1 MSNRKPPEMR
11 KLFTCFFVVL
21 LSTPFLVAQG
31 YADCNTAMDICK
43 KQVYRIDKTG
53 GEGAN
58 NHEAD
63 FIACFMNGENFGQ
76 AEENS
81 TWIKFEIAKAGSL
94 SFVITPHRIDDDL
107 DFVVFKLPANGDCAQ
122 KQIVR
127 CMAAGDS
134 RENSVTSP
142 CMGETGLR
150 DGESDASE
158 DAGCSD
164 PGDNTWL
171 APLKV
176 AAGEKYV
183 ILVSNVSSKG
193 PGFNIRFGGSAK
205 LPCDEEKLAGPGKP
219 PGKPKPKP
227 TPPEPVDEPPTS
239 TTKQVKPETIG
250 GRAVEVGS
258 TVTVKNRTIKLKI
271 WDSQVEDGDI
281 ISIYL
286 DDKKVI
292 DHLYLRAKPQEF
304 DIQLPPGK
312 EHYLT
317 VYADD
322 FGKSEPNTARVVIFD
337 GTKEQTIDLV
347 AERKKQQSIKILSE

>member
-1 MSNRKPPEMR
+1 MLRFILVFA
-11 KLFTCFFVVL
+11 LFLASLANV
-21 LSTPFLVAQG
+21 SAQAH
-31 YADCNTAMDICK
+31 ADFSTAMDICK
-43 KQVYRIDKTG
+43 KQLYRIDKTG

-58 NHEAD
+58 RHEAD

-81 TWIKFEIAKAGSL
+81 TWIKFEIKRGGSL
-94 SFVITPHRIDDDL
+94 TFTITPHKADDDI
-107 DFVVFKLPANGDCAQ
+107 DVVVYKLPANEDFSQAN
-122 KQIVR
+122 IVR

-134 RENSVTSP
+134 GANALTSP

-150 DGESDASE
+150 EGEKDTSE

-171 APLKV
+171 APLRV

-183 ILVSNVSSKG
+183 ILISNVSSRG

-205 LPCDEEKLAGPGKP
+205 LPCDEEREIVD
-219 PGKPKPKP
+219 KPKPKP
-227 TPPEPVDEPPTS
+227 KPVEKPPVAQEPVAAASPA
-239 TTKQVKPETIG
+239 KPESIG
-250 GRAVEVGS
+250 GRAVEVGK

-281 ISIYL
+281 ISVYL
-286 DDKKVI
+286 GEKKVI
-292 DHLYLRAKPQEF
+292 DQLYLRSKPQEF
-304 DIQLPPGK
+304 EIQLPPGK

-317 VYADD
+317 VYADN
-322 FGKSEPNTARVVIFD
+322 FGKSEPNTARVLIFD
-337 GTKEQTIDLV
+337 GAQEQIIDLV
-347 AERKKQQSIKILSE
+347 AERKKQQSVKIVTE

>member
-1 MSNRKPPEMR
+1 MQR
-11 KLFTCFFVVL
+11 FIVVFAL
-21 LSTPFLVAQG
+21 ILNTGATLWAQAH
-31 YADCNTAMDICK
+31 ADFKTAMEICK
-43 KQVYRIDKTG
+43 KQSYRIDKTG

-58 NHEAD
+58 IHEAD

-81 TWIKFEIAKAGSL
+81 TWIKFDIEKSGSL
-94 SFVITPHRIDDDL
+94 SFTITPHRSDDDL
-107 DFVVFKLPANGDCAQ
+107 DFVVYKLPENEDFSQAN
-122 KQIVR
+122 IVR

-134 RENSVTSP
+134 GANALTSN

-150 DGESDASE
+150 DGEKDTSE

-171 APLKV
+171 APLRV
-176 AAGEKYV
+176 VSGEKYV
-183 ILVSNVSSKG
+183 ILISNVSSRG

-205 LPCDEEKLAGPGKP
+205 LPCDEDKPITEKP
-219 PGKPKPKP
+219 PKPKP
-227 TPPEPVDEPPTS
+227 RPKPVEEPVAVKEPAITS
-239 TTKQVKPETIG
+239 SPKPETIG
-250 GRAVEVGS
+250 GRAVEVGKTIS
-258 TVTVKNRTIKLKI
+258 VKNRTIKLKI

-286 DDKKVI
+286 GDKKVI
-292 DHLYLRAKPQEF
+292 DHLYLRSKQQEF

-317 VYADD
+317 VYAES
-322 FGKSEPNTARVVIFD
+322 FGKSEPNTARVLIFD
-337 GTKEQTIDLV
+337 GTQEQVIDLV
-347 AERKKQQSIKILSE
+347 AERKKQQSVKIMTE

>member
-1 MSNRKPPEMR
+1 M
-11 KLFTCFFVVL
+11 
-21 LSTPFLVAQG
+21 AQAH
-31 YADCNTAMDICK
+31 ADFNTAMEICK
-43 KQVYRIDKTG
+43 KQSYRIDRTG

-81 TWIKFEIAKAGSL
+81 TWIKFKIEKSGSL
-94 SFVITPHRIDDDL
+94 TFTISPQKADDDI
-107 DFVVFKLPANGDCAQ
+107 DFVVYKLPENEDFSQAN
-122 KQIVR
+122 IVR

-134 RENSVTSP
+134 GANALTSS

-150 DGESDASE
+150 DGEKDTSE

-171 APLKV
+171 APLRV
-176 AAGEKYV
+176 VSGEKYV
-183 ILVSNVSSKG
+183 ILISNVSSRG

-205 LPCDEEKLAGPGKP
+205 LPCDEDKQIAE
-219 PGKPKPKP
+219 KPKPKP
-227 TPPEPVDEPPTS
+227 
-239 TTKQVKPETIG
+239 KPKPIEETAAIKDPAVPLTNKPASIG
-250 GRAVEVGS
+250 GREVVVGK
-258 TVTVKNRTIKLKI
+258 TIAVKNRTIKLKI

-286 DDKKVI
+286 GDKKVI
-292 DHLYLRAKPQEF
+292 DNLYLRSKPQEF
-304 DIQLPPGK
+304 DLQLPAGK

-317 VYADD
+317 VYAES
-322 FGKSEPNTARVVIFD
+322 FGKSEPNTARVLIFD
-337 GTKEQTIDLV
+337 GTQEQVIDLV
-347 AERKKQQSIKILSE
+347 AERKKQQSVKIITE